1 MSETIGLLEQW
12 GYAEPRVI
20 GKGAFSEVYC
30 VKDAATGRS
39 FACKVSGEQN
49 MLKRES
55 FFLQKLSHPLF
66 PAFHAY
72 RQWGELAFLVMEYVE
87 GINLKE
93 LIALDGPLPEARVIE
108 IAVELAEGLSYLHE
122 LTPPILFRDLK
133 PDNIMLGTDGKVKL
147 LDLGSACISGA
158 EKQAITGTPG
168 FAAPEQWVEE
178 AVEGFYSDVYGL
190 ARVICYMLIAPREA
204 YAEWEL
210 QGSRIMKAKVHRGVA
225 LLLEECLR
233 KDYRERIPDMRYFL
247 QKLAPY
253 YSGSRGEI
261 LKSEIVSYFHR
272 KNAAEYIFQK
282 NILNG

>member
-1 MSETIGLLEQW
+1 MPETIELLKQW
-12 GYAEPRVI
+12 GYAEPGVI

-30 VKDAATGRS
+30 VKEATTGRS
-39 FACKVSGEQN
+39 FACKVSREQN
-49 MLKRES
+49 MLERES

-93 LIALDGPLPEARVIE
+93 LIARDGPLSETRVIE

-147 LDLGSACISGA
+147 LDLGSACISGT

-168 FAAPEQWVEE
+168 FAAPEQWEKE

-190 ARVICYMLIAPREA
+190 ARVMCYMLIAPRET
-204 YAEWEL
+204 YTEWEL

-225 LLLEECLR
+225 RLLEECLR

-253 YSGSRGEI
+253 YSGSRGGI
-261 LKSEIVSYFHR
+261 LKSEIVSYFHG